1 MTREEVNDWRWS
13 RGPNKGGVND
23 DNKDNNDNNVN
34 NSHYGNYNSNNN
46 MVKRH
51 PIGLSRS
58 KLDFAR
64 RGLSNG

>member
-1 MTREEVNDWRWS
+1 MTGDEFVVQTK
-13 RGPNKGGVND
+13 GPGVND
-23 DNKDNNDNNVN
+23 DNSDNNDNNVN

>member
-1 MTREEVNDWRWS
+1 
-13 RGPNKGGVND
+13 
-23 DNKDNNDNNVN
+23 
-34 NSHYGNYNSNNN
+34 

-64 RGLSNG
+64 RGLSNGSEFISNREYIENAHGTDLSP